1 MSHKLVRFGFL
12 SACLTVISMFTLAA
26 SPCSSGTL
34 ASYISLGSAG
44 CTIGGYT
51 FFDFQLTNATG
62 TGGATPIP
70 ASAIDVEGLGPAG
83 TSGAAAVA
91 PFLTGDI
98 GVDFDTVWATTA
110 GQTLDDNITFDVSV
124 GAGAASITDAGIV
137 QDGYTTGNGSVTVA
151 EKGCSGICTP
161 STEWGVATNNTSFVS
176 DTIFSATGT
185 LSVEKDIALN
195 GGTGERSSAGLSNV
209 ADVFSTSEVPEPR
222 ALSLLLGLGL
232 VAGFAFRKKF
242 QSERA

>member
-1 MSHKLVRFGFL
+1 
-12 SACLTVISMFTLAA
+12 MFTLAA
-26 SPCSSGTL
+26 APCSTGTL
-34 ASYISLGSAG
+34 ASYISLGSTG

-51 FFDFQLTNATG
+51 FFDFQLTAATG
-62 TGGATPIP
+62 TGGAVAIP
-70 ASAIDVEGLGPAG
+70 ATSINVEGLGPAG
-83 TSGAAAVA
+83 TSGAGATA
-91 PFLTGDI
+91 PFLTNDI

-124 GAGAASITDAGIV
+124 GDGAASITDAGIV
-137 QDGYTTGNGSVTVA
+137 QDSYATGNGSVTVA

-161 STEWGVATNNTSFVS
+161 TTEWGVATNDTSFVS

-195 GGTGERSSAGLSNV
+195 GGTGDSSAGLSNV